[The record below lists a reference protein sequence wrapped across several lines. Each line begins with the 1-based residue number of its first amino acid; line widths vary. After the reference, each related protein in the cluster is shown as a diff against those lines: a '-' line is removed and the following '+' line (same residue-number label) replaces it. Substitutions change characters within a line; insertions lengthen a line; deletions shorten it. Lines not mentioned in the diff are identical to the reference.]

1 MRSVKPGRGP
11 SAMGAAGSVVS
22 IIFGIF
28 WTISVAGMG
37 APGVMVFFGL
47 IFILIGVINF
57 VFNFKNTTGS
67 NRMSLYDITDDGEES
82 DPLNELFQANRY
94 ADSSKVKDVSSREND
109 LIYEAD
115 SRYEE
120 TSDRVYRFCPY
131 CGEKLEKGYQFCPS
145 CGKELK

>member
-1 MRSVKPGRGP
+1 
-11 SAMGAAGSVVS
+11 
-22 IIFGIF
+22 
-28 WTISVAGMG
+28 
-37 APGVMVFFGL
+37 
-47 IFILIGVINF
+47 
-57 VFNFKNTTGS
+57 
-67 NRMSLYDITDDGEES
+67 MSLYDITDDGEES